1 MYRRRGSDRDQGAS
15 TLEFVLTMPLL
26 LLFLMLTVQFALVA
40 HAQSGAQA
48 AADEGAASARAF
60 DGSSGQA
67 HSRAE
72 RYVSE
77 LAGGM
82 FTSHSVTV
90 SRGSTEASV
99 TVSGTVISLVPG
111 FAPTVSRTSV
121 GPVERFVE
129 EPQ

>member
-1 MYRRRGSDRDQGAS
+1 MIRRHAHHKEQGAS

-48 AADEGAASARAF
+48 AADEGAAAARAF
-60 DGSSGQA
+60 DGSSRQGRA
-67 HSRAE
+67 RAE

-77 LAGGM
+77 LAGDM
-82 FTSHSVTV
+82 FTNHTITS
-90 SRGSTEASV
+90 SRSSTEASV
-99 TVSGTVISLVPG
+99 TVTGVVISLVPG
-111 FAPTVSRTSV
+111 FHPTVTRSST

-129 EPQ
+129 EPA